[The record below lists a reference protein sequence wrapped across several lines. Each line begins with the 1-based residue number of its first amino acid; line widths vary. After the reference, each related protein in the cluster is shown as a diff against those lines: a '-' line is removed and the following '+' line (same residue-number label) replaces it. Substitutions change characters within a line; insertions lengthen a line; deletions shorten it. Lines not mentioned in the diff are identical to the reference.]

1 MNTFLCI
8 AFVMSLAGSVAAPV
22 GAVLFKSYQDERKRI
37 EAGHEPTY
45 LSYTTEEIYDPPPSR
60 HPEVVESE
68 EGESLGKT
76 LALPVKTEA
85 AIVASTEQSTIR
97 KDIITKAAATT
108 LSIVFTAPPG
118 CGKTTTEL
126 AWLAKVF
133 ELYPDALVLITSQ
146 KNDSFLGLSEIPG
159 VLTVL
164 DGVDFQPLA
173 EKVDRVFGILTER
186 KNLPKSRRHE
196 YQGQPVW
203 LLLGDWFA
211 TCNTLANNKR
221 YTELWNDI
229 KTKIGLIIT
238 VGREFLVGIACDT
251 HSFNTA
257 ALGIANDANIRDC
270 LNIMALGK
278 ISRNQDGQEQ
288 GGYGA
293 IAKAVGNKLVV
304 DDDQI
309 RSQLLKDLTQCAA
322 LSDQTGRP
330 VLFTTMGHPPRM
342 MLLPDLRRYETYKL
356 PFDVLA
362 SVARQVGSSVA
373 DADTNI
379 PLNQEPT
386 DQQAWDR
393 WVLEAD
399 EDTINDLIERK
410 RNGSKP
416 EPMNPPS
423 EPLNQ
428 RSSNTPSGSG
438 NGSPSRFT
446 PLELTLNQVLRL
458 IRELRSELNQTEII
472 ERLWQVKKGGS
483 EAWKKAHAE
492 FKQLTEGENQ

>member
-1 MNTFLCI
+1 
-8 AFVMSLAGSVAAPV
+8 
-22 GAVLFKSYQDERKRI
+22 
-37 EAGHEPTY
+37 
-45 LSYTTEEIYDPPPSR
+45 
-60 HPEVVESE
+60 
-68 EGESLGKT
+68 
-76 LALPVKTEA
+76 
-85 AIVASTEQSTIR
+85 
-97 KDIITKAAATT
+97 
-108 LSIVFTAPPG
+108 
-118 CGKTTTEL
+118 
-126 AWLAKVF
+126 
-133 ELYPDALVLITSQ
+133 
-146 KNDSFLGLSEIPG
+146 
-159 VLTVL
+159 
-164 DGVDFQPLA
+164 
-173 EKVDRVFGILTER
+173 
-186 KNLPKSRRHE
+186 
-196 YQGQPVW
+196 
-203 LLLGDWFA
+203 
-211 TCNTLANNKR
+211 
-221 YTELWNDI
+221 
-229 KTKIGLIIT
+229 
-238 VGREFLVGIACDT
+238 
-251 HSFNTA
+251 
-257 ALGIANDANIRDC
+257 
-270 LNIMALGK
+270 
-278 ISRNQDGQEQ
+278 
-288 GGYGA
+288 
-293 IAKAVGNKLVV
+293 
-304 DDDQI
+304 
-309 RSQLLKDLTQCAA
+309 
-322 LSDQTGRP
+322 
-330 VLFTTMGHPPRM
+330 M

-379 PLNQEPT
+379 PLNQEST

-438 NGSPSRFT
+438 NGSKSRFT